1 MAVVDQ
7 SLDTK
12 DRELQKATSAS
23 SVDYDRLDAN
33 RRESI
38 IRDDLY
44 SEQVKRQQLHNEL
57 SGELCSH
64 ESIVRPD

>member
-1 MAVVDQ
+1 MAIVDL
-7 SLDTK
+7 SLDSK

-57 SGELCSH
+57 SGGLP
-64 ESIVRPD
+64 R